1 MIYGSDLILDD
12 FFIVVLG
19 VLAVEDGSFESG
31 IARLTALHKIDI
43 RNSADVSWPTILTGL
58 LVNHLFY
65 KPCNLFSVR

>member
-58 LVNHLFY
+58 LVESPVFMNMQF
-65 KPCNLFSVR
+65 V